1 MPDTSRRDVLTG
13 AVAAAACPL
22 PASGSG
28 HPTDEALLATLAAAV
43 EDIWRHY
50 DCRGNARLLEEAVAA
65 LTPVLERRG
74 KVAISKFV
82 VDDAIQ
88 AIALP
93 YEADEADWTYKYM
106 RDWARHVGTRLK
118 WQTGRECPPAHWN
131 CDL

>member
-50 DCRGNARLLEEAVAA
+50 DCRGNARPSPTCSWNSFHAA
-65 LTPVLERRG
+65 RTTSLVTNGSKTIQPVLPRTKE
-74 KVAISKFV
+74 ISS
-82 VDDAIQ
+82 
-88 AIALP
+88 P
-93 YEADEADWTYKYM
+93 PDWSHG
-106 RDWARHVGTRLK
+106 ARPDKQPL
-118 WQTGRECPPAHWN
+118 GRC
-131 CDL
+131 